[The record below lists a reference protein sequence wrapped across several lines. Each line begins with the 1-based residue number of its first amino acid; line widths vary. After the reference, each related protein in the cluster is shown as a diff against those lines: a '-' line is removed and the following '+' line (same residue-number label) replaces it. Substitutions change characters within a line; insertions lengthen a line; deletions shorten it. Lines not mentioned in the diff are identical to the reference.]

1 MRKPMVTR
9 TIQTTT
15 AQVVYVD
22 INNEITDTMEVTVPR
37 TYKDEKT
44 LMKAISAVVD
54 GDGIKAVHVKSTTV
68 NETLYAMSEADFIA
82 HAHPISK
89 NSNDAE

>member
-68 NETLYAMSEADFIA
+68 NETLYGMSEADFIA
-82 HAHPISK
+82 HAQPMSK
-89 NSNDAE
+89 NSSDAE

>member
-22 INNEITDTMEVTVPR
+22 INNEITDTMVVTVPR

-68 NETLYAMSEADFIA
+68 NETLYGMSEADFIA
-82 HAHPISK
+82 HAQPISK